1 MQGKYYENR
10 SSYFGLRFMT
20 VEAPFSKRLKAARL
34 LAGLTQQQ
42 LGVLAGIVE
51 ENAGAK
57 MNQYEQGV
65 HIPKFPRLLD
75 LAKALQVPTAYF
87 YAESDQLAE
96 LLYAYEKLSK
106 KKQKELV
113 SLIK

>member
-1 MQGKYYENR
+1 
-10 SSYFGLRFMT
+10 MT
-20 VEAPFSKRLKAARL
+20 ADAPLSKRLKAARL
-34 LAGLTQQQ
+34 LAGLTQHE

-51 ENAGAK
+51 ENASAK

-65 HIPKFPRLLD
+65 HIPKYPQLIK
-75 LAKALQVPTAYF
+75 LAKALNVPTAYF

-106 KKQKELV
+106 KDRQVLAK
-113 SLIK
+113 LIK

>member
-1 MQGKYYENR
+1 
-10 SSYFGLRFMT
+10 MT
-20 VEAPFSKRLKAARL
+20 TEAPFSKRLKAARL
-34 LAGLTQQQ
+34 WAGLTQHE

-57 MNQYEQGV
+57 MNQYEQGI
-65 HIPKFPRLLD
+65 HIPKYPRLRD
-75 LAKALQVPTAYF
+75 LAKALKVPTAYF

-106 KKQKELV
+106 KDRQALAK
-113 SLIK
+113 LIKK